1 MIHYDNVTKENI
13 EKIVHVAHKLLMI
26 KKKIVII
33 GDSGCGKKNAL
44 FELIKLQGY
53 YIYGIVDKIH
63 LYVKDP
69 NQSKKEC
76 LIKKR
81 EKKWS

>member
-1 MIHYDNVTKENI
+1 MW
-13 EKIVHVAHKLLMI
+13 
-26 KKKIVII
+26 
-33 GDSGCGKKNAL
+33 KKNAL

-69 NQSKKEC
+69 NQSKKQY

-81 EKKWS
+81 EKKWSWKSEKSEGFEWIYKQYAGCL

>member
-1 MIHYDNVTKENI
+1 MWR
-13 EKIVHVAHKLLMI
+13 
-26 KKKIVII
+26 
-33 GDSGCGKKNAL
+33 KNAL